1 MIRNDE
7 NKPILTK
14 EQIESIH
21 KITGQHP
28 APIPTKITLRILA
41 DPENKKVTLDF
52 GSVSASYLSFNVEVA
67 DKVAADIQR
76 AIESIRA
83 HQVLK

>member
-1 MIRNDE
+1 MMCDDE

-28 APIPTKITLRILA
+28 APLPTKITLRVLA
-41 DPENKKVTLDF
+41 DPGNKKVTLDF
-52 GSVSASYLSFNVEVA
+52 GGVSASCLSFDVGIASEV
-67 DKVAADIQR
+67 VADIQQ

-83 HQVLK
+83 HQILK